1 MFEEGNPFSG
11 LSLPTA
17 LSTPP
22 HLYTYL
28 SIDYCQVLITKFVLF
43 TRSNAVF
50 QCENLYSSL
59 FFILTVKSK
68 KKKRVWAKTKQNSFC
83 LLGVSAKS
91 SGSIFGIP
99 QINL

>member
-17 LSTPP
+17 LPTPP

-50 QCENLYSSL
+50 QCENLYSSP
-59 FFILTVKSK
+59 FFILTVKSEK
-68 KKKRVWAKTKQNSFC
+68 KKGCGQKNQQNSFR
-83 LLGVSAKS
+83 LLGVNAKP
-91 SGSIFGIP
+91 SGSIFGKP